1 LTHSGWLE
9 CAAQH
14 DKLKCIGHFVDAFR
28 GGLSVISDTTTEV
41 WWGNLVVRSGKLG
54 LCACYTPKLDS
65 RPTFPTIMTSVLE
78 IIPLGGI
85 GEFGMNCMALRYGDE
100 MIILDAG
107 MGFPEETAYGVDVSI
122 PNFEFLE
129 PYRDDITAIVLTH
142 GHEDH
147 LGALPYILKRFNV
160 PVYCS
165 HFTAGLAESKLEE
178 HELLGDV
185 LLHRV
190 EPRDVVELGAFTV
203 EFIRVS
209 HSLVDCFSLAIKTP
223 VGTIIHTGDYK
234 VDETPVIGEPIDL
247 RSFRRYGQDGVL
259 ALLSDSTN
267 ATVPGRT
274 PSERAVIPAFE
285 EIFVEAKGRI
295 IVAAFASSIHRLQIV
310 MDVSQQFNRRVCVLG
325 RSMQKNVEV
334 ADRLGYLDIPDGLLV
349 SLNQAKLMSDAE
361 VVFLVTGSQG
371 ESRAALSQMA
381 TQSYKGLTIDEGDTV
396 VLSARIIPGNERL
409 ISRMIGFIYKRG
421 ANIIEEK
428 RRLIHVSGH
437 ASQEDIRILT
447 EAVRPRYVVP
457 IHGEYRMLFRHKEF
471 VKNHLGYAEDDIIL
485 IENGDVLELDGERAA
500 VIDKREVGRTFID
513 DSGFE
518 EISSDLIRERKQL
531 AYEGTITLAVTIR
544 DDTGELLGDPRIVA
558 RGVRGLSSNGL
569 GSLGQSS
576 GDDGV
581 AENDM
586 LKGALLVVS
595 AALAGASR
603 QTLEDDSL
611 LKEHLRVELKRFIQK
626 QTGSRPVIMP
636 MIIRV

>member
-1 LTHSGWLE
+1 M
-9 CAAQH
+9 A
-14 DKLKCIGHFVDAFR
+14 
-28 GGLSVISDTTTEV
+28 
-41 WWGNLVVRSGKLG
+41 
-54 LCACYTPKLDS
+54 
-65 RPTFPTIMTSVLE
+65 SVLE

-85 GEFGMNCMALRYGDE
+85 GEFGMNCMAVRYGDE
-100 MIILDAG
+100 MLILDAG

-122 PNFEFLE
+122 PNFNFLDE
-129 PYRDDITAIVLTH
+129 YRDDITAIVLTH

-147 LGALPYILKRFNV
+147 LGALPYLLKKFNV

-178 HELLGDV
+178 HDLLDNV

-190 EPRDVVELGAFTV
+190 EPRDVVDIGVFSV

-209 HSLVDCFSLAIKTP
+209 HSLVDCFSLGIKTP

-285 EIFVEAKGRI
+285 EIFAEAKGRI
-295 IVAAFASSIHRLQIV
+295 VVAAFASSIHRLQIV
-310 MDVSQQFNRRVCVLG
+310 LDVAQQFDRHVCVLG

-349 SLNQAKLMSDAE
+349 NLNQAKMMSDDE
-361 VVFLVTGSQG
+361 IVFLVTGSQG

-381 TQSYKGLTIDEGDTV
+381 TQSYKGLTIEEGDTV

-409 ISRMIGFIYKRG
+409 ISRMIGYIYKRG

-428 RRLIHVSGH
+428 RRLVHVSGH

-447 EAVRPRYVVP
+447 EAVRPKFVVP

-471 VKNHLGYAEDDIIL
+471 VKNHLGYSEDNIIL

-500 VIDKREVGRTFID
+500 VIDKREIGRTFID
-513 DSGFE
+513 ESGFR
-518 EISSDLIRERKQL
+518 EIDSETVRERKQL
-531 AYEGTITLAVTIR
+531 AYEGAVTVVVTI
-544 DDTGELLGDPRIVA
+544 DEETGQLEDEPKISA
-558 RGVRGLSSNGL
+558 RGVRAFGSDNGFRE
-569 GSLGQSS
+569 
-576 GDDGV
+576 DAKRVV
-581 AENDM
+581 A
-586 LKGALLVVS
+586 
-595 AALAGASR
+595 AAIAGASR
-603 QTLEDDSL
+603 QTLADESL
-611 LKEHLRVELKRFIQK
+611 LKEHVRVELKRFIQK
-626 QTGSRPVIMP
+626 QTGARPVITP
-636 MIIRV
+636 VIVLI

>member
-1 LTHSGWLE
+1 M
-9 CAAQH
+9 A
-14 DKLKCIGHFVDAFR
+14 
-28 GGLSVISDTTTEV
+28 
-41 WWGNLVVRSGKLG
+41 
-54 LCACYTPKLDS
+54 
-65 RPTFPTIMTSVLE
+65 SVLE

-85 GEFGMNCMALRYGDE
+85 GEFGMNCMAVRYGDE
-100 MIILDAG
+100 MLILDAG
-107 MGFPEETAYGVDVSI
+107 MGFPEESAYGVDVCI
-122 PNFEFLE
+122 PNFSFLDE
-129 PYRDDITAIVLTH
+129 YRDDITAIVLTH

-147 LGALPYILKRFNV
+147 LGALPYLLKRFNV

-178 HELLGDV
+178 HELLDNV

-190 EPRDVVELGAFTV
+190 EPRDVVDIGVFSV

-209 HSLVDCFSLAIKTP
+209 HSLVDCFSLGIKTP

-285 EIFVEAKGRI
+285 EIFSEAKGRI
-295 IVAAFASSIHRLQIV
+295 VVAAFASSIHRLQIV
-310 MDVSQQFNRRVCVLG
+310 LDVAQQFNRHVCVLG

-349 SLNQAKLMSDAE
+349 SLNEAKMMSDDE
-361 VVFLVTGSQG
+361 IVFLVTGSQG

-381 TQSYKGLTIDEGDTV
+381 MQSYKGLMIEEGDTV

-428 RRLIHVSGH
+428 RRLVHVSGH
-437 ASQEDIRILT
+437 ASQDDIRIMT
-447 EAVRPRYVVP
+447 EAVRPKFVVP

-471 VKNHLGYAEDDIIL
+471 VKNHLGYSEDNIIL
-485 IENGDVLELDGERAA
+485 IENGDVLELDGERAV
-500 VIDKREVGRTFID
+500 VIDKREIGRTFID
-513 DSGFE
+513 DSGFK
-518 EISSDLIRERKQL
+518 EIDSETMRERKQL
-531 AYEGTITLAVTIR
+531 AFEGTVTVVVTI
-544 DDTGELLGDPRIVA
+544 DEETGQLEGEPRIAA
-558 RGVRGLSSNGL
+558 RGVRGLSSDNGFRE
-569 GSLGQSS
+569 
-576 GDDGV
+576 D
-581 AENDM
+581 A
-586 LKGALLVVS
+586 KRVVS
-595 AALAGASR
+595 AAIAGASR
-603 QTLEDDSL
+603 QTLADESL
-611 LKEHLRVELKRFIQK
+611 LKEHVRVELKRFIQK
-626 QTGSRPVIMP
+626 QTGARPVITP
-636 MIIRV
+636 VIVLI

>member
-1 LTHSGWLE
+1 MS
-9 CAAQH
+9 
-14 DKLKCIGHFVDAFR
+14 
-28 GGLSVISDTTTEV
+28 
-41 WWGNLVVRSGKLG
+41 NL
-54 LCACYTPKLDS
+54 
-65 RPTFPTIMTSVLE
+65 LE

-85 GEFGMNCMALRYGDE
+85 GEFGMNCMSVRYGDD

-107 MGFPEETAYGVDVSI
+107 MGFPEETAYGVDISI

-129 PYRDDITAIVLTH
+129 EYRDNITAIILTH

-178 HELLGDV
+178 HDLLGDT

-190 EPRDVVELGAFTV
+190 EPRDVVEIGPFTV

-247 RSFRRYGQDGVL
+247 RSFRRYGQEGVL

-285 EIFVEAKGRI
+285 EIFAEAPGRL

-310 MDVSQQFNRRVCVLG
+310 LDIAQQFNRKVCVLG
-325 RSMQKNVEV
+325 RSMQKNVEI
-334 ADRLGYLDIPDGLLV
+334 ADRLGYLDIPDGLMV
-349 SLNQAKLMSDAE
+349 PLNDAKQMKDNRI
-361 VVFLVTGSQG
+361 VFLVTGSQG

-381 TQSYKGLTIDEGDTV
+381 TQSYKGLTIEDGDTV
-396 VLSARIIPGNERL
+396 VLSARIIPGNERT

-428 RRLIHVSGH
+428 RRLVHVSGH
-437 ASQEDIRILT
+437 ASQEDIRIMT
-447 EAVRPRYVVP
+447 EAVRPKFVVP

-471 VKNHLGYAEDDIIL
+471 VKNHLGYAEENIIL
-485 IENGDVLELDGERAA
+485 IENGDVLELDGERA
-500 VIDKREVGRTFID
+500 VVLNKRDIGRTFID
-513 DSGFE
+513 DTGFE
-518 EISSDLIRERKQL
+518 EIERETVRERKQM
-531 AYEGTITLAVTIR
+531 ASEGMVTLIVTISGETGQLQAQPEIVMRGVQGFDGANGSLKDAQRVVEAAVTGASR
-544 DDTGELLGDPRIVA
+544 
-558 RGVRGLSSNGL
+558 
-569 GSLGQSS
+569 
-576 GDDGV
+576 
-581 AENDM
+581 DM
-586 LKGALLVVS
+586 LKD
-595 AALAGASR
+595 
-603 QTLEDDSL
+603 QSL
-611 LKEHLRVELKRFIQK
+611 LKEHVRLELKRFIQK
-626 QTGSRPVIMP
+626 LTGGRPVIMP
-636 MIIRV
+636 VVVQV